1 MNAGQILEIGT
12 AAQLQRSPAH
22 PYTRGLLNS
31 FPSLRGARRELA
43 GIPGSPP
50 DLHDPPPGCP
60 FLPRCGYG
68 TQACTEI
75 DLTLAPV
82 ASASEPG
89 HVTACPFVG
98 PDTPDPPPP
107 AYREADRSAQPAAS
121 PELTT

>member
-1 MNAGQILEIGT
+1 MYAGQLLEIGT
-12 AAQLQRSPAH
+12 AHQLQHGAAH

-75 DLTLAPV
+75 DMSMAPV
-82 ASASEPG
+82 ARAGEPG
-89 HVTACPFVG
+89 HFTACPFVG
-98 PDTPDPPPP
+98 PDTPAPPPV
-107 AYREADRSAQPAAS
+107 AGRSAGDSPEPAAS
-121 PELTT
+121 TELTT